1 MLGRRESFRIG
12 KTGNDKAD
20 ARRPTMP
27 AKILVVWRGSNRVDG
42 IEPYLEKLVTPGMTA
57 IFLIPYPLDSRQY
70 LRDYWVTTESARAA
84 VSAAEELSRR
94 YSWETQKELAENSL
108 AQVRRALQKMQ
119 VDLEIRLCS
128 GSFREA
134 MHDCIAGGDVLWVV
148 SPARTASWSGLMGTR
163 RGLFS
168 GSLRSGPIILQDPQL
183 EL

>member
-1 MLGRRESFRIG
+1 
-12 KTGNDKAD
+12 
-20 ARRPTMP
+20 MP

-42 IEPYLEKLVTPGMTA
+42 IEPYLEKLVTTGMTA
-57 IFLIPYPLDSRQY
+57 IFLVPYPLDYRQY

-119 VDLEIRLCS
+119 ADMEIRLCS

-134 MHDCIAGGDVLWVV
+134 MHDCIAGGDVLWIV
-148 SPARTASWSGLMGTR
+148 SPARPATWSALMEAR
-163 RGLFS
+163 FGLFRS
-168 GSLRSGPIILQDPQL
+168 LLRSNPIILQDPQPAMRRA
-183 EL
+183 E

>member
-1 MLGRRESFRIG
+1 
-12 KTGNDKAD
+12 
-20 ARRPTMP
+20 MP
-27 AKILVVWRGSNRVDG
+27 AKILVVWRESDRVDG

-57 IFLIPYPLDSRQY
+57 IFLVPYPLDSRQY
-70 LRDYWVTTESARAA
+70 LLDYWGVTTESARAA
-84 VSAAEELSRR
+84 VSTAEGLSRR

-148 SPARTASWSGLMGTR
+148 SPARTATWSGLMGTR